1 MRKSLILLL
10 IVWSTH
16 NISAQTGL
24 YQSGKQNKLDDGFEL
39 FDKHLF
45 SASRFEYEELK
56 LEDFNENQRVLVD
69 FFHAISA
76 LKIEN
81 PGAADL
87 VNHFIRT
94 YPNHP
99 KRNDAA
105 YILGSFYFDKKNYR
119 EAIPAFGKID
129 ASFTKPA
136 QKSEIYFKTGYSYFQ
151 LKDFKNALNYFNQ
164 VKVEKG
170 EYSADAYYYA
180 GFISK
185 ESGNYDQAIKD
196 FKEAEKVNFYANKV
210 PYMLAG
216 IYYQQGYFDDLIVYA
231 EPVLKSRPNLDRKEE
246 IHLYL
251 A

>member
-1 MRKSLILLL
+1 MRKSLILFL
-10 IVWSTH
+10 ILWTTH

-24 YQSGKQNKLDDGFEL
+24 YQSGSQVKLDDDFEL
-39 FDKHLF
+39 FNKHLF

-56 LEDFNENQRVLVD
+56 ESDLEDNQQVLAD

-87 VNHFIRT
+87 VNNFIRT

-99 KRNDAA
+99 IKNEAGF
-105 YILGSFYFDKKNYR
+105 ILGSFYFDRKNYR
-119 EAIPAFGKID
+119 EAIPAFRKID
-129 ASFTKPA
+129 ASAIKPS

-170 EYSADAYYYA
+170 GYSAQS
-180 GFISK
+180 IR
-185 ESGNYDQAIKD
+185 I
-196 FKEAEKVNFYANKV
+196 
-210 PYMLAG
+210 
-216 IYYQQGYFDDLIVYA
+216 
-231 EPVLKSRPNLDRKEE
+231 
-246 IHLYL
+246 
-251 A
+251 